1 MSNKLVKENQKNKK
15 QGSNILPIAAGIVV
29 VLAIAIFFGKN
40 IVDSR
45 KADNIV
51 SETKNAKAETKA
63 SGSKSADVENEKV
76 KVQTSELSE
85 QVTFVDYDSKG
96 TKMEVML
103 VKTPDGVIRGALNTC
118 QVCNGS
124 PYAYFEQQG
133 DKVICQNCHNQFLLT
148 DIGVSHGGCN
158 PVPIDFKEQDGYVV
172 IDTAILDQN
181 ASRFIGWKQGV

>member
-1 MSNKLVKENQKNKK
+1 M
-15 QGSNILPIAAGIVV
+15 
-29 VLAIAIFFGKN
+29 VLAIAIFLGKN
-40 IVDSR
+40 IIDSR
-45 KADNIV
+45 KVDNII
-51 SETKNAKAETKA
+51 SETKNANVEKKT

-76 KVQTSELSE
+76 KVQASELSE
-85 QVTFVDYDSKG
+85 QVTFVDYDSNG
-96 TKMEVML
+96 TTVEVML
-103 VKTPDGVIRGALNTC
+103 VKTSDGVIRGALNTC

-133 DKVICQNCHNQFLLT
+133 DKVICQNCHNQFSLT

-172 IDTAILDQN
+172 IDTAILDEN